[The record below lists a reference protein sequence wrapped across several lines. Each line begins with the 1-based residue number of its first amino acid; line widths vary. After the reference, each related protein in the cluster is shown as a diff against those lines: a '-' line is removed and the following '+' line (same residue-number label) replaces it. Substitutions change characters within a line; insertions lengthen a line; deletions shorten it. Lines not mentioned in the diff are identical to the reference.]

1 MQLECLSE
9 DTSSQLLER
18 EKFEELYFESLAKA
32 KGLVMAFR
40 NDNDEPEAKPSHSSE
55 CIDSI
60 KFPEIALPSFSGDF
74 REWLEFRETFDALIN
89 QSSLK
94 SIQKFKYLRSCL
106 KDGALEVVNSIEY
119 TSDGYQMAWRLLCER
134 YNNPRLLVSNH
145 LRSLFEIP
153 SISSENAKSLRA
165 LIDNINKHLRSLHTL
180 NIPIDD
186 WDLIIIYF
194 MSNKLPSSL
203 QRSWEENQSSNVL
216 PSLQDFKNFIRRRA
230 DILDNLNVTKPGG
243 PEARKSLV
251 TTSSKPIVNPSCPQ
265 CKGRHYLNQC
275 NNFLALNAR
284 ERYRAV
290 KSFHLCTNCLGNN
303 HNVSNCRSSHC
314 KYCKGKHNTLLH
326 IDSVTPSTMHV
337 AQPISST
344 SLHSHQTNKS
354 NNQVP
359 VREHVQPAANAGSIN
374 THTHN
379 NAVTAP
385 TKNQKIVFLSTAM
398 VRAYDSRHQ
407 THNLRVLLDSG
418 SQSNFISEKAFQLL
432 KLAKRNVNME
442 VIGFN
447 DTSTKIKEYCN
458 LNIESNDRQFQT
470 KLTCLIVPQ
479 ICNLP
484 NYNSPKITQLL
495 NIPAHIKLAD
505 ENFSSAGEVDLLIG
519 AELFYNLLCFGR
531 HSLGEGCPILQ
542 KTKLGWIV
550 SGSLASPI
558 QVRCNLS
565 LKTQLKHFW
574 EMEECGDNPFTP
586 HNDQVSYDDKVCE
599 KVFMTHTRN
608 AEGNF
613 VIQLPFKFPI
623 SNLGQSK
630 HIAQQRFHS
639 LERKFSK
646 NDEFKQMYIQFM
658 REFEQTGRME
668 KCTSSDVPLNFLP
681 HHAVVNLEK
690 STTPLRVVFD
700 ASCPTSSGYSL
711 NDILHKGTIK
721 QDTLNHILLRFRLH
735 KYVINA
741 DIRKM
746 FCCIHINADQQPLQC
761 ILWREEPHHELQ
773 TFKLTT
779 LSFGLKPAPHI
790 ATRCLLHLAQETR
803 TALQQLPDAARSSAE
818 LPVAAAAAAA
828 IEEQF
833 YADDLLL
840 SGDDEHRITQVALE
854 VDRVLR
860 TANFHL
866 RKWKTNSSQIQ
877 QALPTQTESTTSQS
891 VQLGQPGDSLHKIL
905 GLQWSNQNDNL
916 NYSINLQPI
925 PNNVTKRVILSRVS
939 SIFDPLGLL
948 GPCLILAKCF
958 IQRLWVDGSDWDQP
972 ISQTLLKDWL
982 TFYNGLQYLRL
993 LQIPRVVTISNYITF
1008 QLHGF
1013 ADSSTQAYGAAI
1025 YVLTTN
1031 AQGQTLVRLLFS
1043 KTRVAPLKTQTIP
1056 RLELSAA
1063 LLLAVNMKDLQSS
1076 LKVPINDI
1084 QYWSDSTITLAWI
1097 KTEPH
1102 KLNTFVANR
1111 VTKIQA
1117 LTDKSKWRWVPSNE
1131 NPADLLSRGVLPD
1144 KLVNC
1149 TTTSKFWF
1157 EGPTFLS
1164 KPQGEWP
1171 QNKQQTQELIE
1182 LKAKHSPCKTLCN
1195 TTQNRANDNTFI
1207 NNLISRWSSDTKLF
1221 RIFALVLRFLHNCKN
1236 KTHKITGP
1244 ISCQEQRQAANKL
1257 IIFTQIESF
1266 PNEYKLLKNNSQ
1278 LPKTSKLLSLKPFMD
1293 NDLIRV
1299 GGRLSQSH
1307 YEFDKKHP
1315 IILHSNHTLTKL
1327 IMRNEHVRLMHA
1339 GPQLLLSSMKE
1350 QYWPIKGKLLAN
1362 NIFRECVPCFRA
1374 KPHTPTPIM
1383 GDLPGHRV
1391 QPAPPF
1397 YTVALDYA
1405 GPFLLKDRQGRGCKT
1420 YKSYIAIFIC
1430 SSTKAVHIEL
1440 VTGLETHSFLS
1451 AFRRFIARRGK
1462 PRVVV
1467 SDNGTTFRGA
1477 DRELRELYDFLN
1489 TNSNELTTSCTE
1501 QDLPIFLEGLL
1512 ILLKRL
1518 RGATPTTRQV
1528 AELQGTHA
1536 GSGLRSSHQGQ
1547 AHSTMPVETG
1557 KDHRDTPRGRRRD
1570 SRCHTEDIPGLQ
1582 HQAVLPED
1590 LSSTNIR

>member
-1 MQLECLSE
+1 MTSQDKTFPNDIVQLSRSRAAFKGKLTQFTNFIDNLATPLTADDILNLEFRIENVTSTYEKFDTIQMQLECLSE

-265 CKGRHYLNQC
+265 CK
-275 NNFLALNAR
+275 
-284 ERYRAV
+284 
-290 KSFHLCTNCLGNN
+290 
-303 HNVSNCRSSHC
+303 
-314 KYCKGKHNTLLH
+314 
-326 IDSVTPSTMHV
+326 
-337 AQPISST
+337 
-344 SLHSHQTNKS
+344 
-354 NNQVP
+354 
-359 VREHVQPAANAGSIN
+359 
-374 THTHN
+374 
-379 NAVTAP
+379 
-385 TKNQKIVFLSTAM
+385 
-398 VRAYDSRHQ
+398 
-407 THNLRVLLDSG
+407 
-418 SQSNFISEKAFQLL
+418 
-432 KLAKRNVNME
+432 
-442 VIGFN
+442 
-447 DTSTKIKEYCN
+447 
-458 LNIESNDRQFQT
+458 
-470 KLTCLIVPQ
+470 
-479 ICNLP
+479 
-484 NYNSPKITQLL
+484 
-495 NIPAHIKLAD
+495 AHIKLAD

-700 ASCPTSSGYSL
+700 ASCPTSSGYSP

-866 RKWKTNSSQIQ
+866 R
-877 QALPTQTESTTSQS
+877 
-891 VQLGQPGDSLHKIL
+891 
-905 GLQWSNQNDNL
+905 
-916 NYSINLQPI
+916 
-925 PNNVTKRVILSRVS
+925 
-939 SIFDPLGLL
+939 
-948 GPCLILAKCF
+948 
-958 IQRLWVDGSDWDQP
+958 
-972 ISQTLLKDWL
+972 
-982 TFYNGLQYLRL
+982 
-993 LQIPRVVTISNYITF
+993 
-1008 QLHGF
+1008 
-1013 ADSSTQAYGAAI
+1013 
-1025 YVLTTN
+1025 
-1031 AQGQTLVRLLFS
+1031 
-1043 KTRVAPLKTQTIP
+1043 
-1056 RLELSAA
+1056 
-1063 LLLAVNMKDLQSS
+1063 
-1076 LKVPINDI
+1076 
-1084 QYWSDSTITLAWI
+1084 
-1097 KTEPH
+1097 
-1102 KLNTFVANR
+1102 
-1111 VTKIQA
+1111 
-1117 LTDKSKWRWVPSNE
+1117 
-1131 NPADLLSRGVLPD
+1131 
-1144 KLVNC
+1144 
-1149 TTTSKFWF
+1149 
-1157 EGPTFLS
+1157 
-1164 KPQGEWP
+1164 
-1171 QNKQQTQELIE
+1171 
-1182 LKAKHSPCKTLCN
+1182 
-1195 TTQNRANDNTFI
+1195 
-1207 NNLISRWSSDTKLF
+1207 
-1221 RIFALVLRFLHNCKN
+1221 
-1236 KTHKITGP
+1236 
-1244 ISCQEQRQAANKL
+1244 
-1257 IIFTQIESF
+1257 
-1266 PNEYKLLKNNSQ
+1266 
-1278 LPKTSKLLSLKPFMD
+1278 
-1293 NDLIRV
+1293 
-1299 GGRLSQSH
+1299 
-1307 YEFDKKHP
+1307 
-1315 IILHSNHTLTKL
+1315 
-1327 IMRNEHVRLMHA
+1327 
-1339 GPQLLLSSMKE
+1339 
-1350 QYWPIKGKLLAN
+1350 
-1362 NIFRECVPCFRA
+1362 
-1374 KPHTPTPIM
+1374 
-1383 GDLPGHRV
+1383 
-1391 QPAPPF
+1391 
-1397 YTVALDYA
+1397 
-1405 GPFLLKDRQGRGCKT
+1405 
-1420 YKSYIAIFIC
+1420 
-1430 SSTKAVHIEL
+1430 
-1440 VTGLETHSFLS
+1440 LETHSFLS

-1501 QDLPIFLEGLL
+1501 QGIEWKFVPSYSPHMNGLAEGAVKSCKYHLKRVLKQSLLTYEGFSTILIQIEGILNSRPLCPIPFSDSEIFQVLTPAHFLIGRTPVALPDYQYDEVPTNRLKYFQQLQQIYQSFWKGFSRDYVGLLQQRGKWQSSKGPTLAAGSVVLIKDKHTPPCQWRLARIIETHPGGDGVTRVATLKTSQGSTIKLSFPKICPLPIL
-1512 ILLKRL
+1512 
-1518 RGATPTTRQV
+1518 
-1528 AELQGTHA
+1528 
-1536 GSGLRSSHQGQ
+1536 
-1547 AHSTMPVETG
+1547 
-1557 KDHRDTPRGRRRD
+1557 D
-1570 SRCHTEDIPGLQ
+1570 
-1582 HQAVLPED
+1582 
-1590 LSSTNIR
+1590 NN

>member
-1 MQLECLSE
+1 MTSQDKTFPNDIVQLSRSRAAFKGKLTQFTNFIDNLATPLTADDILNLEFRIENVTSTYEKFDTIQMQLECLSE

-265 CKGRHYLNQC
+265 CK
-275 NNFLALNAR
+275 
-284 ERYRAV
+284 
-290 KSFHLCTNCLGNN
+290 
-303 HNVSNCRSSHC
+303 
-314 KYCKGKHNTLLH
+314 
-326 IDSVTPSTMHV
+326 
-337 AQPISST
+337 
-344 SLHSHQTNKS
+344 
-354 NNQVP
+354 
-359 VREHVQPAANAGSIN
+359 
-374 THTHN
+374 
-379 NAVTAP
+379 
-385 TKNQKIVFLSTAM
+385 
-398 VRAYDSRHQ
+398 
-407 THNLRVLLDSG
+407 
-418 SQSNFISEKAFQLL
+418 
-432 KLAKRNVNME
+432 
-442 VIGFN
+442 
-447 DTSTKIKEYCN
+447 
-458 LNIESNDRQFQT
+458 
-470 KLTCLIVPQ
+470 
-479 ICNLP
+479 
-484 NYNSPKITQLL
+484 
-495 NIPAHIKLAD
+495 AHIKLAD

-700 ASCPTSSGYSL
+700 ASCPTSSGYSP

-1195 TTQNRANDNTFI
+1195 TTQNKANDNTFI

-1501 QDLPIFLEGLL
+1501 QGIEWKFVPSYSPHMNGLAEGAVKSCKYHLKRVLKQSLLTYEGFSTILIQIEGILNSRPLCPIPFSDSEIFQVLTPAHFLIGRTPVALPDYQYDEVPTNRLKYFQQLQQIYQSFWKGFSRDYVGLLQQRGKWQSSKGPTLAAGSVVLIKDKHTPPCQWRLARIIETHPGGDGVTRVATLKTSQGSTIKLSFPKICPLPIL
-1512 ILLKRL
+1512 
-1518 RGATPTTRQV
+1518 
-1528 AELQGTHA
+1528 
-1536 GSGLRSSHQGQ
+1536 
-1547 AHSTMPVETG
+1547 
-1557 KDHRDTPRGRRRD
+1557 D
-1570 SRCHTEDIPGLQ
+1570 
-1582 HQAVLPED
+1582 
-1590 LSSTNIR
+1590 NN

>member
-1 MQLECLSE
+1 MTSQDKTFPNDIVQLSRSRAAFKGKLTQFTNFIDNLATPLTADDILNLEFRIENVTSTYEKFDTIQMQLECLSE

-265 CKGRHYLNQC
+265 CK
-275 NNFLALNAR
+275 
-284 ERYRAV
+284 
-290 KSFHLCTNCLGNN
+290 
-303 HNVSNCRSSHC
+303 
-314 KYCKGKHNTLLH
+314 
-326 IDSVTPSTMHV
+326 
-337 AQPISST
+337 
-344 SLHSHQTNKS
+344 
-354 NNQVP
+354 
-359 VREHVQPAANAGSIN
+359 
-374 THTHN
+374 
-379 NAVTAP
+379 
-385 TKNQKIVFLSTAM
+385 
-398 VRAYDSRHQ
+398 
-407 THNLRVLLDSG
+407 
-418 SQSNFISEKAFQLL
+418 
-432 KLAKRNVNME
+432 
-442 VIGFN
+442 
-447 DTSTKIKEYCN
+447 
-458 LNIESNDRQFQT
+458 
-470 KLTCLIVPQ
+470 
-479 ICNLP
+479 
-484 NYNSPKITQLL
+484 
-495 NIPAHIKLAD
+495 AHIKLAD

-700 ASCPTSSGYSL
+700 ASCPTSSGYSP

-840 SGDDEHRITQVALE
+840 SG
-854 VDRVLR
+854 
-860 TANFHL
+860 
-866 RKWKTNSSQIQ
+866 
-877 QALPTQTESTTSQS
+877 
-891 VQLGQPGDSLHKIL
+891 
-905 GLQWSNQNDNL
+905 
-916 NYSINLQPI
+916 
-925 PNNVTKRVILSRVS
+925 
-939 SIFDPLGLL
+939 
-948 GPCLILAKCF
+948 
-958 IQRLWVDGSDWDQP
+958 
-972 ISQTLLKDWL
+972 
-982 TFYNGLQYLRL
+982 
-993 LQIPRVVTISNYITF
+993 
-1008 QLHGF
+1008 
-1013 ADSSTQAYGAAI
+1013 
-1025 YVLTTN
+1025 
-1031 AQGQTLVRLLFS
+1031 
-1043 KTRVAPLKTQTIP
+1043 
-1056 RLELSAA
+1056 
-1063 LLLAVNMKDLQSS
+1063 
-1076 LKVPINDI
+1076 
-1084 QYWSDSTITLAWI
+1084 
-1097 KTEPH
+1097 
-1102 KLNTFVANR
+1102 
-1111 VTKIQA
+1111 
-1117 LTDKSKWRWVPSNE
+1117 
-1131 NPADLLSRGVLPD
+1131 
-1144 KLVNC
+1144 
-1149 TTTSKFWF
+1149 
-1157 EGPTFLS
+1157 
-1164 KPQGEWP
+1164 
-1171 QNKQQTQELIE
+1171 
-1182 LKAKHSPCKTLCN
+1182 
-1195 TTQNRANDNTFI
+1195 
-1207 NNLISRWSSDTKLF
+1207 
-1221 RIFALVLRFLHNCKN
+1221 
-1236 KTHKITGP
+1236 
-1244 ISCQEQRQAANKL
+1244 
-1257 IIFTQIESF
+1257 
-1266 PNEYKLLKNNSQ
+1266 
-1278 LPKTSKLLSLKPFMD
+1278 
-1293 NDLIRV
+1293 
-1299 GGRLSQSH
+1299 
-1307 YEFDKKHP
+1307 
-1315 IILHSNHTLTKL
+1315 
-1327 IMRNEHVRLMHA
+1327 
-1339 GPQLLLSSMKE
+1339 
-1350 QYWPIKGKLLAN
+1350 
-1362 NIFRECVPCFRA
+1362 
-1374 KPHTPTPIM
+1374 
-1383 GDLPGHRV
+1383 
-1391 QPAPPF
+1391 
-1397 YTVALDYA
+1397 
-1405 GPFLLKDRQGRGCKT
+1405 
-1420 YKSYIAIFIC
+1420 
-1430 SSTKAVHIEL
+1430 
-1440 VTGLETHSFLS
+1440 LETHSFLS

-1501 QDLPIFLEGLL
+1501 QGIEWKFVPSYSPHMNGLAEGAVKSCKYHLKRVLKQSLLTYEGFSTILIQIEGILNSRPLCPIPFSDSEIFQVLTPAHFLIGRTPVALPDYQYDEVPTNRLKYFQQLQQIYQSFWKGFSRDYVGLLQQRGKWQSSKGPTLAAGSVVLIKDKHTPPCQWRLARIIETHPGGDGVTRVATLKTSQGSTIKLSFPKICPLPIL
-1512 ILLKRL
+1512 
-1518 RGATPTTRQV
+1518 
-1528 AELQGTHA
+1528 
-1536 GSGLRSSHQGQ
+1536 
-1547 AHSTMPVETG
+1547 
-1557 KDHRDTPRGRRRD
+1557 D
-1570 SRCHTEDIPGLQ
+1570 
-1582 HQAVLPED
+1582 
-1590 LSSTNIR
+1590 NN

>member
-840 SGDDEHRITQVALE
+840 SG
-854 VDRVLR
+854 
-860 TANFHL
+860 
-866 RKWKTNSSQIQ
+866 
-877 QALPTQTESTTSQS
+877 
-891 VQLGQPGDSLHKIL
+891 
-905 GLQWSNQNDNL
+905 
-916 NYSINLQPI
+916 
-925 PNNVTKRVILSRVS
+925 
-939 SIFDPLGLL
+939 
-948 GPCLILAKCF
+948 
-958 IQRLWVDGSDWDQP
+958 
-972 ISQTLLKDWL
+972 
-982 TFYNGLQYLRL
+982 
-993 LQIPRVVTISNYITF
+993 
-1008 QLHGF
+1008 
-1013 ADSSTQAYGAAI
+1013 
-1025 YVLTTN
+1025 
-1031 AQGQTLVRLLFS
+1031 
-1043 KTRVAPLKTQTIP
+1043 
-1056 RLELSAA
+1056 
-1063 LLLAVNMKDLQSS
+1063 
-1076 LKVPINDI
+1076 
-1084 QYWSDSTITLAWI
+1084 
-1097 KTEPH
+1097 
-1102 KLNTFVANR
+1102 
-1111 VTKIQA
+1111 
-1117 LTDKSKWRWVPSNE
+1117 
-1131 NPADLLSRGVLPD
+1131 
-1144 KLVNC
+1144 
-1149 TTTSKFWF
+1149 
-1157 EGPTFLS
+1157 
-1164 KPQGEWP
+1164 
-1171 QNKQQTQELIE
+1171 
-1182 LKAKHSPCKTLCN
+1182 
-1195 TTQNRANDNTFI
+1195 
-1207 NNLISRWSSDTKLF
+1207 
-1221 RIFALVLRFLHNCKN
+1221 
-1236 KTHKITGP
+1236 
-1244 ISCQEQRQAANKL
+1244 
-1257 IIFTQIESF
+1257 
-1266 PNEYKLLKNNSQ
+1266 
-1278 LPKTSKLLSLKPFMD
+1278 
-1293 NDLIRV
+1293 
-1299 GGRLSQSH
+1299 
-1307 YEFDKKHP
+1307 
-1315 IILHSNHTLTKL
+1315 
-1327 IMRNEHVRLMHA
+1327 
-1339 GPQLLLSSMKE
+1339 
-1350 QYWPIKGKLLAN
+1350 
-1362 NIFRECVPCFRA
+1362 
-1374 KPHTPTPIM
+1374 
-1383 GDLPGHRV
+1383 
-1391 QPAPPF
+1391 
-1397 YTVALDYA
+1397 
-1405 GPFLLKDRQGRGCKT
+1405 
-1420 YKSYIAIFIC
+1420 
-1430 SSTKAVHIEL
+1430 
-1440 VTGLETHSFLS
+1440 LETHSFLS

-1501 QDLPIFLEGLL
+1501 QGIEWKFVPSYSPHMNGLAEGAVKSCKYHLKRVLKQSLLTYEGFSTILIQIEGILNSRPLCPIPFSDSEIFQVLTPAHFLIGRTPVALPDYQYDEVPTNRLKYFQQLQQIYQSFWKGFLFFLRDYVGLLQQRGKWQSSKGPTLAAGSVVLIKDKHTPPCQWRLARIIETHPGGDGVTRVATLRTSQGSNIKLSFPRICPLPIL
-1512 ILLKRL
+1512 
-1518 RGATPTTRQV
+1518 
-1528 AELQGTHA
+1528 
-1536 GSGLRSSHQGQ
+1536 
-1547 AHSTMPVETG
+1547 
-1557 KDHRDTPRGRRRD
+1557 D
-1570 SRCHTEDIPGLQ
+1570 
-1582 HQAVLPED
+1582 
-1590 LSSTNIR
+1590 NN

>member
-1 MQLECLSE
+1 MTSQDKTFPNDIVQLSRSRAAFKGKLTQFTNFMDNLATPLSPDDILNLEFRIENVTSTYEKFDTIQMQLECLSE

-866 RKWKTNSSQIQ
+866 R
-877 QALPTQTESTTSQS
+877 
-891 VQLGQPGDSLHKIL
+891 
-905 GLQWSNQNDNL
+905 
-916 NYSINLQPI
+916 
-925 PNNVTKRVILSRVS
+925 
-939 SIFDPLGLL
+939 
-948 GPCLILAKCF
+948 
-958 IQRLWVDGSDWDQP
+958 
-972 ISQTLLKDWL
+972 
-982 TFYNGLQYLRL
+982 
-993 LQIPRVVTISNYITF
+993 
-1008 QLHGF
+1008 
-1013 ADSSTQAYGAAI
+1013 
-1025 YVLTTN
+1025 
-1031 AQGQTLVRLLFS
+1031 
-1043 KTRVAPLKTQTIP
+1043 
-1056 RLELSAA
+1056 
-1063 LLLAVNMKDLQSS
+1063 
-1076 LKVPINDI
+1076 
-1084 QYWSDSTITLAWI
+1084 
-1097 KTEPH
+1097 
-1102 KLNTFVANR
+1102 
-1111 VTKIQA
+1111 
-1117 LTDKSKWRWVPSNE
+1117 
-1131 NPADLLSRGVLPD
+1131 
-1144 KLVNC
+1144 
-1149 TTTSKFWF
+1149 
-1157 EGPTFLS
+1157 
-1164 KPQGEWP
+1164 
-1171 QNKQQTQELIE
+1171 
-1182 LKAKHSPCKTLCN
+1182 
-1195 TTQNRANDNTFI
+1195 
-1207 NNLISRWSSDTKLF
+1207 
-1221 RIFALVLRFLHNCKN
+1221 
-1236 KTHKITGP
+1236 
-1244 ISCQEQRQAANKL
+1244 
-1257 IIFTQIESF
+1257 
-1266 PNEYKLLKNNSQ
+1266 
-1278 LPKTSKLLSLKPFMD
+1278 
-1293 NDLIRV
+1293 
-1299 GGRLSQSH
+1299 
-1307 YEFDKKHP
+1307 
-1315 IILHSNHTLTKL
+1315 
-1327 IMRNEHVRLMHA
+1327 
-1339 GPQLLLSSMKE
+1339 
-1350 QYWPIKGKLLAN
+1350 
-1362 NIFRECVPCFRA
+1362 
-1374 KPHTPTPIM
+1374 
-1383 GDLPGHRV
+1383 
-1391 QPAPPF
+1391 
-1397 YTVALDYA
+1397 
-1405 GPFLLKDRQGRGCKT
+1405 
-1420 YKSYIAIFIC
+1420 
-1430 SSTKAVHIEL
+1430 
-1440 VTGLETHSFLS
+1440 LETHSFLS

-1501 QDLPIFLEGLL
+1501 QGIEWKFVPSYSPHMNGLAEGAVKSCKYHLKRVLKQSLLTYEGFSTILIQIEGILNSRPLCPIPFSDSEIFQVLTPAHFLIGRTPVALPDYQYDEVPTNRLKYFQQLQQIYQSFWKGFSRDYVGLLQQRGKWQSSKGPTLAAGSVVLIKDKHTPPCQWRLARIIETHPGGDGVTRVATLRTSQGSNIKLSFPRICPLPIL
-1512 ILLKRL
+1512 
-1518 RGATPTTRQV
+1518 
-1528 AELQGTHA
+1528 
-1536 GSGLRSSHQGQ
+1536 
-1547 AHSTMPVETG
+1547 
-1557 KDHRDTPRGRRRD
+1557 D
-1570 SRCHTEDIPGLQ
+1570 
-1582 HQAVLPED
+1582 
-1590 LSSTNIR
+1590 NN